1 MLLNRTPI
9 YRVLLLCLITVYML
23 FYIKDS
29 VMSIRAELREVSKQ
43 VQYESDT
50 IHILKAELAYLTSPE
65 RLKRLSSDYLGL
77 KDTKISQMISDPLN
91 TKKEKYVKQ
100 LASSQLKTSNIKWR
114 YKKGSNKYLTMVS
127 SKE

>member
-1 MLLNRTPI
+1 MLLNRTPV

-43 VQYESDT
+43 MQYESDT

-91 TKKEKYVKQ
+91 TKKEKHVKQ
-100 LASSQLKTSNIKWR
+100 LASSQLKSSNIKWR
-114 YKKGSNKYLTMVS
+114 YKKGPNKYLTMVS

>member
-1 MLLNRTPI
+1 MLLNRTPV
-9 YRVLLLCLITVYML
+9 YKVFLLCLITVYIL

-29 VMSIRAELREVSKQ
+29 VMSIRAELRAVSKQ
-43 VQYESDT
+43 MQYESDT
-50 IHILKAELAYLTSPE
+50 IHILKAEFAYLTSPD

-91 TKKEKYVKQ
+91 TKKEKHAKQ
-100 LASSQLKTSNIKWR
+100 LVSFQLKSSNIKWR
-114 YKKGSNKYLTMVS
+114 YKKGPNKYLTIVS

>member
-1 MLLNRTPI
+1 MLLNRTPV

-43 VQYESDT
+43 MQYESDT

-91 TKKEKYVKQ
+91 TKKEEHVKQ
-100 LASSQLKTSNIKWR
+100 LASSQLKSSNIKWR
-114 YKKGSNKYLTMVS
+114 YKKGPNKYLTMVS

>member
-9 YRVLLLCLITVYML
+9 YRVLSLCLITVYTL
-23 FYIKDS
+23 FNIKDN

-50 IHILKAELAYLTSPE
+50 IHILKAELAYLSSPE

-77 KDTKISQMISDPLN
+77 KDTKVSQMIRDPLN
-91 TKKEKYVKQ
+91 VKEEKYVKQ
-100 LASSQLKTSNIKWR
+100 LASSQLKGRNIKWR
-114 YKKGSNKYLTMVS
+114 YKKGPNKYLTMVS

>member
-1 MLLNRTPI
+1 
-9 YRVLLLCLITVYML
+9 
-23 FYIKDS
+23 
-29 VMSIRAELREVSKQ
+29 
-43 VQYESDT
+43 
-50 IHILKAELAYLTSPE
+50 
-65 RLKRLSSDYLGL
+65 
-77 KDTKISQMISDPLN
+77 MISDPLN

>member
-1 MLLNRTPI
+1 MLLSRTPV

-43 VQYESDT
+43 MQYESDT

-91 TKKEKYVKQ
+91 TKKEKHVKQ
-100 LASSQLKTSNIKWR
+100 LASSQLKSSNIKWR
-114 YKKGSNKYLTMVS
+114 YKKGPNKYLTMVS

>member
-1 MLLNRTPI
+1 MLLSRTPV
-9 YRVLLLCLITVYML
+9 YRVLLLCLIKVYML

-43 VQYESDT
+43 MQYESDT

-91 TKKEKYVKQ
+91 TKKEKHVKQ
-100 LASSQLKTSNIKWR
+100 LASSQLKSSNIKWR
-114 YKKGSNKYLTMVS
+114 YKKGPNKYLTMVS

>member
-29 VMSIRAELREVSKQ
+29 VMSIRAELQEVSKQ

-50 IHILKAELAYLTSPE
+50 IHILKAELAYLASPE

-114 YKKGSNKYLTMVS
+114 YKKGPNKYLTMVS